1 MPSEHI
7 QWFPGHM
14 AKTRRLI
21 TENLKN
27 VHIII
32 EVLDARVPVSSRNPE
47 LRKMTGDKPTIL
59 LLNKASLADPKK
71 NKEFVKLYTDAHTVC
86 ILCDCVTGEGLNK
99 LPEAIRTVLK
109 DRVERYEQKGQ
120 AGRHLRAMV
129 VGVPNVGKSTLI
141 NRMSGGIKAKAEN
154 RPGVT
159 RNKQWVTTKIGID
172 LLDMPGVLWPKFE
185 DQTIGENL
193 AFTGAIRDDILDIE
207 HLALKLATRLRDLY
221 PSELATRFKL
231 TDADGWKDMTDI
243 QLINLIGKKRGCLI
257 PGGIVDTERVSN
269 LLIDEFR
276 AAKIGRMTIDKLPA
290 PKVKTPKAEGN
301 PPVEENSAPAEE
313 VKTPEAE
320 TVAPEMPLDNPE
332 TPEVPVTTVTEE
344 DI

>member
-109 DRVERYEQKGQ
+109 DRVERYEEKGQ

-141 NRMSGGIKAKAEN
+141 NRMSGATKAKTEN

-159 RNKQWVTTKIGID
+159 RDKQWVTTKIGID

-207 HLALKLATRLRDLY
+207 HLAVKLAGRLRALY
-221 PSELATRFKL
+221 PAELCARFKITDKDAWQDL
-231 TDADGWKDMTDI
+231 TDL
-243 QLINLIGKKRGCLI
+243 QLLTLIGKKRGCLI

-276 AAKIGRMTIDKLPA
+276 AAKIGRMTIDSLPA
-290 PKVKTPKAEGN
+290 PKEA
-301 PPVEENSAPAEE
+301 APAPQPE
-313 VKTPEAE
+313 VLAE
-320 TVAPEMPLDNPE
+320 KPE
-332 TPEVPVTTVTEE
+332 TDAKE
-344 DI
+344 DA

>member
-71 NKEFVKLYTDAHTVC
+71 SKEFVKLYTDAHTVC
-86 ILCDCVTGEGLNK
+86 ILCDCVTGEGLNR

-109 DRVERYEQKGQ
+109 ERVERYEEKGQ

-141 NRMSGGIKAKAEN
+141 NRMSGAVKAKTEN

-159 RNKQWVTTKIGID
+159 RDKQWVSTKIGID

-185 DQTIGENL
+185 DQVIGENL
-193 AFTGAIRDDILDIE
+193 AVTGAIRDDILDIE
-207 HLALKLATRLRDLY
+207 HLALKLVGRLRELY
-221 PSELATRFKL
+221 PAELCARFKI
-231 TDADGWKDMTDI
+231 TEKDDWQDMTDL
-243 QLINLIGKKRGCLI
+243 QLLTLIGKKRGCLI

-276 AAKIGRMTIDKLPA
+276 AAKIGRMTLDKIPA
-290 PKVKTPKAEGN
+290 PL
-301 PPVEENSAPAEE
+301 NSADKTEDTAENTAVNE
-313 VKTPEAE
+313 PSETAE
-320 TVAPEMPLDNPE
+320 K
-332 TPEVPVTTVTEE
+332 EE
-344 DI
+344 S

>member
-109 DRVERYEQKGQ
+109 DRVERYEEKGQ

-207 HLALKLATRLRDLY
+207 HLALKLVKRLRDLY
-221 PSELATRFKL
+221 PAELSARYKL
-231 TDADGWKDMTDI
+231 TDADGWRDMTEL
-243 QLINLIGKKRGCLI
+243 QLIQLIGKKRGCLI
-257 PGGIVDTERVSN
+257 PGGVVDTERVSN

-276 AAKIGRMTIDKLPA
+276 AAKIGRMTIDQLPTPKEKAPNPPKAADTTPA
-290 PKVKTPKAEGN
+290 PEAQPEAT
-301 PPVEENSAPAEE
+301 AEE
-313 VKTPEAE
+313 EA
-320 TVAPEMPLDNPE
+320 
-332 TPEVPVTTVTEE
+332 
-344 DI
+344 

>member
-59 LLNKASLADPKK
+59 LLNKAALADPKK

-109 DRVERYEQKGQ
+109 DRVERYEEKGQ

-207 HLALKLATRLRDLY
+207 HLALKLVGRLRNLY
-221 PSELATRFKL
+221 PAELATRYKL
-231 TDADGWKDMTDI
+231 TEADGWMDMTEL

-269 LLIDEFR
+269 LVIDEFR
-276 AAKIGRMTIDKLPA
+276 AAKIGKMTIDKLPA
-290 PKVKTPKAEGN
+290 PKVKAPN
-301 PPVEENSAPAEE
+301 PPKSVEPAPETAEPTEEAQPEAPAEE
-313 VKTPEAE
+313 V
-320 TVAPEMPLDNPE
+320 
-332 TPEVPVTTVTEE
+332 
-344 DI
+344 

>member
-27 VHIII
+27 VHVII

-71 NKEFVKLYTDAHTVC
+71 SKEFVKLYTDAHTVC
-86 ILCDCVTGEGLNK
+86 ILCDCVTGEGLNR

-109 DRVERYEQKGQ
+109 DRVERYEEKGQ

-159 RNKQWVTTKIGID
+159 RNKQWVTTGIGID

-207 HLALKLATRLRDLY
+207 HLALKLAARLRELY
-221 PSELATRFKL
+221 PAELAARFKL
-231 TDADGWKDMTDI
+231 TDADGWREMTDI
-243 QLINLIGKKRGCLI
+243 QLITLIGKKRGCLI

-276 AAKIGRMTIDKLPA
+276 AAKIGKMTIDKLPA
-290 PKVKTPKAEGN
+290 PQK
-301 PPVEENSAPAEE
+301 PVEKVSKPAEPA
-313 VKTPEAE
+313 PEA
-320 TVAPEMPLDNPE
+320 
-332 TPEVPVTTVTEE
+332 VTEKE
-344 DI
+344 A

>member
-1 MPSEHI
+1 
-7 QWFPGHM
+7 M

-59 LLNKASLADPKK
+59 LLNKASLADPAKSRAFMK
-71 NKEFVKLYTDAHTVC
+71 HYTDSHTVC

-109 DRVERYEQKGQ
+109 DRVERYEEKGQ

-159 RNKQWVTTKIGID
+159 RNKQWVSTGIGID

-185 DQTIGENL
+185 DQFIGENL
-193 AFTGAIRDDILDIE
+193 AVTGAIRDDILDIE
-207 HLALKLATRLRDLY
+207 HLALKLVKRLRELY
-221 PSELATRFKL
+221 PKELAARFKL
-231 TDADGWKDMTDI
+231 ADSDGWVWLLLPLYGAYTALTDGVGKAWVSDLLPERAMGTGLGYFQGI
-243 QLINLIGKKRGCLI
+243 TGGCALVAGIWAGLAWGDGGSTPLI
-257 PGGIVDTERVSN
+257 VSGA
-269 LLIDEFR
+269 I
-276 AAKIGRMTIDKLPA
+276 AAL
-290 PKVKTPKAEGN
+290 
-301 PPVEENSAPAEE
+301 
-313 VKTPEAE
+313 
-320 TVAPEMPLDNPE
+320 VAVFVAVSPTLRQP
-332 TPEVPVTTVTEE
+332 
-344 DI
+344 

>member
-1 MPSEHI
+1 MPSQTI

-27 VHIII
+27 VHVII

-71 NKEFVKLYTDAHTVC
+71 SKEFVRLYTDTHTFC
-86 ILCDCVTGEGLNK
+86 ILCDCVTGEGLNR

-109 DRVERYEQKGQ
+109 DRVERYEEKGQ

-159 RNKQWVTTKIGID
+159 RNKQWVTTGIGID

-207 HLALKLATRLRDLY
+207 HLALKLVARLRDLY
-221 PSELATRFKL
+221 PTELATRYKL
-231 TDADGWKDMTDI
+231 TDADGWKDMSET

-276 AAKIGRMTIDKLPA
+276 AAKIGKMTIDRLPA
-290 PKVKTPKAEGN
+290 PKKTTPKAE
-301 PPVEENSAPAEE
+301 
-313 VKTPEAE
+313 K
-320 TVAPEMPLDNPE
+320 
-332 TPEVPVTTVTEE
+332 PVTEKTDTENTPKE
-344 DI
+344 EA

>member
-109 DRVERYEQKGQ
+109 DRVERYEEKGQ

-207 HLALKLATRLRDLY
+207 HLALKLVKRLRDLY
-221 PSELATRFKL
+221 PAELSARYKL
-231 TDADGWKDMTDI
+231 TDADGWRDMTEL
-243 QLINLIGKKRGCLI
+243 QLIQLIGKKRGCLI
-257 PGGIVDTERVSN
+257 PGGVVDTERVSN

-276 AAKIGRMTIDKLPA
+276 AAKIGRMTIDQLPA
-290 PKVKTPKAEGN
+290 PKEKAPKPPKAADTT
-301 PPVEENSAPAEE
+301 PAPEAQPEATAEE
-313 VKTPEAE
+313 EA
-320 TVAPEMPLDNPE
+320 
-332 TPEVPVTTVTEE
+332 
-344 DI
+344 

>member
-32 EVLDARVPVSSRNPE
+32 EVLDARIPVSSRNPE

-59 LLNKASLADPKK
+59 LLNKASLADPQKSK
-71 NKEFVKLYTDAHTVC
+71 VFMKHYTDAHTVC

-109 DRVERYEQKGQ
+109 DRVERYEEKGQ
-120 AGRHLRAMV
+120 SGRHLRAMV

-159 RNKQWVTTKIGID
+159 RNKQWVSTRIGID

-193 AFTGAIRDDILDIE
+193 AVTGAIRDDILDIE
-207 HLALKLATRLRDLY
+207 HLALKLVNRLRELY
-221 PSELATRFKL
+221 PRELATRFKL
-231 TDADGWKDMTDI
+231 NDADNWQELTDA
-243 QLINLIGKKRGCLI
+243 QLITLIGKKRGCLI
-257 PGGIVDTERVSN
+257 PGGIVDNERVSN

-276 AAKIGRMTIDKLPA
+276 GGKIGRLTIDRLPTFKKEETAVEAKESVADA
-290 PKVKTPKAEGN
+290 PKEEPHAE
-301 PPVEENSAPAEE
+301 
-313 VKTPEAE
+313 
-320 TVAPEMPLDNPE
+320 L
-332 TPEVPVTTVTEE
+332 
-344 DI
+344 

>member
-71 NKEFVKLYTDAHTVC
+71 NKEFVRLYTDAHTVC

-109 DRVERYEQKGQ
+109 DRVERYEEKGQ

-141 NRMSGGIKAKAEN
+141 NRMSGATKAKTEN

-159 RNKQWVTTKIGID
+159 RDKQWVTTKIGID

-207 HLALKLATRLRDLY
+207 HLAVKLAGRLRALY
-221 PSELATRFKL
+221 PAELCARFKITDKDAWQDL
-231 TDADGWKDMTDI
+231 TDL
-243 QLINLIGKKRGCLI
+243 QLLTLIGKKRGCLI

-276 AAKIGRMTIDKLPA
+276 AAKIGRMTIDSLPA
-290 PKVKTPKAEGN
+290 PKEA
-301 PPVEENSAPAEE
+301 APAPQPE
-313 VKTPEAE
+313 VLAE
-320 TVAPEMPLDNPE
+320 KPE
-332 TPEVPVTTVTEE
+332 TDAKE
-344 DI
+344 DA

>member
-86 ILCDCVTGEGLNK
+86 ILCDCVTGEGLNR

-109 DRVERYEQKGQ
+109 DRVERYEEKGQ

-141 NRMSGGIKAKAEN
+141 NRMSGATKAKTEN

-159 RNKQWVTTKIGID
+159 RDKQWVTTKIGID

-207 HLALKLATRLRDLY
+207 HLAVKLAGRLRELY
-221 PSELATRFKL
+221 PTELCARFKI
-231 TDADGWKDMTDI
+231 TEKDGWQDMTDL
-243 QLINLIGKKRGCLI
+243 QLLTLIGKKRGCLI

-276 AAKIGRMTIDKLPA
+276 AAKIGRMTIDSLPA
-290 PKVKTPKAEGN
+290 PKKTEPQPQPEASKT
-301 PPVEENSAPAEE
+301 EEPAEQ
-313 VKTPEAE
+313 PEA
-320 TVAPEMPLDNPE
+320 
-332 TPEVPVTTVTEE
+332 TEKE
-344 DI
+344 DT

>member
-59 LLNKASLADPKK
+59 LLNKASLADPQKSR
-71 NKEFVKLYTDAHTVC
+71 EFVKLYSDAHTVC
-86 ILCDCVTGEGLNK
+86 ILCDCVTGEGLNR
-99 LPEAIRTVLK
+99 LPEAIRTVLH
-109 DRVERYEQKGQ
+109 DRVARYEEKGQ

-159 RNKQWVTTKIGID
+159 RNKQWVSTQIGID

-185 DQTIGENL
+185 DQIIGENL
-193 AFTGAIRDDILDIE
+193 AVTGAIRDDILDIE
-207 HLALKLATRLRDLY
+207 HLAIKLVGRLRDLY
-221 PSELATRFKL
+221 PSELCARFKI
-231 TDADGWKDMTDI
+231 TDKDAWQDMTD
-243 QLINLIGKKRGCLI
+243 LRLLTLIGKKRGCLI

-276 AAKIGRMTIDKLPA
+276 AGKIGRLTIDKLP
-290 PKVKTPKAEGN
+290 PSKAE
-301 PPVEENSAPAEE
+301 AAR
-313 VKTPEAE
+313 
-320 TVAPEMPLDNPE
+320 
-332 TPEVPVTTVTEE
+332 TEE
-344 DI
+344 PTGEKPENTIPADPDADIKEDA

>member
-71 NKEFVKLYTDAHTVC
+71 SKEFVKLYTDAHTVC
-86 ILCDCVTGEGLNK
+86 ILCDCVTGEGLNR

-109 DRVERYEQKGQ
+109 ERVERYEEKGQ

-141 NRMSGGIKAKAEN
+141 NRMSGAVKAKTEN

-159 RNKQWVTTKIGID
+159 RDKQWVSTKIGID

-185 DQTIGENL
+185 DQVIGENL
-193 AFTGAIRDDILDIE
+193 AVTGAIRDDILDIE
-207 HLALKLATRLRDLY
+207 HLALKLVGRLRELY
-221 PSELATRFKL
+221 PAELCARFKI
-231 TDADGWKDMTDI
+231 TEKDAWQDMTDL
-243 QLINLIGKKRGCLI
+243 QLLTLIGKKRGCLI

-276 AAKIGRMTIDKLPA
+276 AAKIGRMTLDKIPA
-290 PKVKTPKAEGN
+290 PL
-301 PPVEENSAPAEE
+301 NSAD
-313 VKTPEAE
+313 K
-320 TVAPEMPLDNPE
+320 
-332 TPEVPVTTVTEE
+332 TEE
-344 DI
+344 TAEDTAVNEPSETAEKEES

>member
-47 LRKMTGDKPTIL
+47 LRRMTGDKPTIL

-71 NKEFVKLYTDAHTVC
+71 SKEFVKLYTDAHTVC

-109 DRVERYEQKGQ
+109 DRVERYEEKGQ

-141 NRMSGGIKAKAEN
+141 NRMSGATKAKTEN

-159 RNKQWVTTKIGID
+159 RDKQWVTTKIGID

-185 DQTIGENL
+185 DQIIGENL
-193 AFTGAIRDDILDIE
+193 AVTGAIRDDILDIE
-207 HLALKLATRLRDLY
+207 HLALKLVGRLRELY
-221 PSELATRFKL
+221 PTELCARFKI
-231 TDADGWKDMTDI
+231 TEKDAWEDMTD
-243 QLINLIGKKRGCLI
+243 LRLLTLIGKKRGCLI

-276 AAKIGRMTIDKLPA
+276 AAKIGRMTIDKLPS
-290 PKVKTPKAEGN
+290 VKTEQ
-301 PPVEENSAPAEE
+301 PAEE
-313 VKTPEAE
+313 IPATEAP
-320 TVAPEMPLDNPE
+320 A
-332 TPEVPVTTVTEE
+332 TTAKE
-344 DI
+344 DE

>member
-71 NKEFVKLYTDAHTVC
+71 SKEFVKLYTDVHTVC
-86 ILCDCVTGEGLNK
+86 ILCDCVTGEGLNR
-99 LPEAIRTVLK
+99 LPEAIRAVLK
-109 DRVERYEQKGQ
+109 DRVERYEEKGQ

-141 NRMSGGIKAKAEN
+141 NRMSGATKAKTEN

-159 RNKQWVTTKIGID
+159 RDKQWVTTKIGID

-185 DQTIGENL
+185 DQVIGENL
-193 AFTGAIRDDILDIE
+193 AVTGAIRDDILDIE
-207 HLALKLATRLRDLY
+207 HLAVKLVGRLRELY
-221 PSELATRFKL
+221 PTELCARFKI
-231 TDADGWKDMTDI
+231 TDKDAWQDMTDL
-243 QLINLIGKKRGCLI
+243 QLLTLIGKKRGCLI

-276 AAKIGRMTIDKLPA
+276 AGKIGKMTIDKLPA
-290 PKVKTPKAEGN
+290 PKTVSVKAEK
-301 PPVEENSAPAEE
+301 PVEKIPVSENADTSATA
-313 VKTPEAE
+313 VK
-320 TVAPEMPLDNPE
+320 
-332 TPEVPVTTVTEE
+332 E
-344 DI
+344 DA

>member
-32 EVLDARVPVSSRNPE
+32 EVLDARIPVSSRNPE

-59 LLNKASLADPKK
+59 LLNKASLADPQKSK
-71 NKEFVKLYTDAHTVC
+71 VFMKHYTDAHTVC

-109 DRVERYEQKGQ
+109 DRVERYEEKGQ
-120 AGRHLRAMV
+120 SGRHLRAMV

-141 NRMSGGIKAKAEN
+141 NRMSGGIKAKVEN

-185 DQTIGENL
+185 DQFIGENL
-193 AFTGAIRDDILDIE
+193 AVTGAIRDDILDIE
-207 HLALKLATRLRDLY
+207 HLALKLVKRLRELY
-221 PSELATRFKL
+221 PRELATRFKL
-231 TDADGWKDMTDI
+231 NDSDNWQELTDA
-243 QLINLIGKKRGCLI
+243 QLITLIGKKRGCLI
-257 PGGIVDTERVSN
+257 PGGIVDNERVSN

-276 AAKIGRMTIDKLPA
+276 GGKIGRLTIDRLPTPKKEETAVEVEEPVADA
-290 PKVKTPKAEGN
+290 PKEESHAE
-301 PPVEENSAPAEE
+301 
-313 VKTPEAE
+313 
-320 TVAPEMPLDNPE
+320 L
-332 TPEVPVTTVTEE
+332 
-344 DI
+344 

>member
-32 EVLDARVPVSSRNPE
+32 EVLDARIPVSSRNPE

-59 LLNKASLADPKK
+59 LLNKASLADPVKSKAFMK
-71 NKEFVKLYTDAHTVC
+71 NYTDSHTVC

-109 DRVERYEQKGQ
+109 DRVERYEEKGQ

-185 DQTIGENL
+185 DQFIGENL
-193 AFTGAIRDDILDIE
+193 AVTGAIRDDILDIE
-207 HLALKLATRLRDLY
+207 HLALKLVNRLRDLY
-221 PSELATRFKL
+221 PKELTTRFKL
-231 TDADGWKDMTDI
+231 TDADNWQEMTDA
-243 QLINLIGKKRGCLI
+243 QLLTLIGKKRGCLI
-257 PGGIVDTERVSN
+257 PGGFVDNERVSN

-276 AAKIGRMTIDKLPA
+276 AGKIGKMTIDRLPESPKDSPESTVKAQEA
-290 PKVKTPKAEGN
+290 PE
-301 PPVEENSAPAEE
+301 APAEE
-313 VKTPEAE
+313 
-320 TVAPEMPLDNPE
+320 
-332 TPEVPVTTVTEE
+332 EE
-344 DI
+344 KHADL

>member
-59 LLNKASLADPKK
+59 LLNKAALADPRK

-109 DRVERYEQKGQ
+109 DRVERYEEKGQ

-159 RNKQWVTTKIGID
+159 RNKQWVTTKIGLD

-207 HLALKLATRLRDLY
+207 HLALKLVGRLRSLY
-221 PSELATRFKL
+221 PAELAARFKL
-231 TDADGWKDMTDI
+231 TETNGWIDMTEL
-243 QLINLIGKKRGCLI
+243 QLIQLIGKKRGCLI

-276 AAKIGRMTIDKLPA
+276 AAKIGRMTIDKLPVPKEKA
-290 PKVKTPKAEGN
+290 PKPPKAED
-301 PPVEENSAPAEE
+301 VAPA
-313 VKTPEAE
+313 PEAQ
-320 TVAPEMPLDNPE
+320 PE
-332 TPEVPVTTVTEE
+332 TTAEE
-344 DI
+344 EA

>member
-99 LPEAIRTVLK
+99 LPEAIRTVLR
-109 DRVERYEQKGQ
+109 DRVERYEEKGQ

-141 NRMSGGIKAKAEN
+141 NRMSGATKAKTEN

-159 RNKQWVTTKIGID
+159 RDKQWVTTKIGID

-207 HLALKLATRLRDLY
+207 HLAVKLAGRLRALY
-221 PSELATRFKL
+221 PAELCARFKITDKDAWQDL
-231 TDADGWKDMTDI
+231 TDL
-243 QLINLIGKKRGCLI
+243 QLLTLIGKKRGCLI

-276 AAKIGRMTIDKLPA
+276 AAKIGRMTIDSLPA
-290 PKVKTPKAEGN
+290 PKEV
-301 PPVEENSAPAEE
+301 APAPQPE
-313 VKTPEAE
+313 VLAE
-320 TVAPEMPLDNPE
+320 KPE
-332 TPEVPVTTVTEE
+332 TDAKE
-344 DI
+344 DA

>member
-1 MPSEHI
+1 
-7 QWFPGHM
+7 M

-71 NKEFVKLYTDAHTVC
+71 SKEFVKLYTDTHTVC
-86 ILCDCVTGEGLNK
+86 ILCDCVTGEGLNR

-109 DRVERYEQKGQ
+109 DRVERYEEKGQ

-141 NRMSGGIKAKAEN
+141 NRMSGATKAKTEN

-159 RNKQWVTTKIGID
+159 RDKQWVTTKIGID

-185 DQTIGENL
+185 DQIIGENL
-193 AFTGAIRDDILDIE
+193 AVTGAIRDDILDIE
-207 HLALKLATRLRDLY
+207 HLAVKLVGRLRELY
-221 PSELATRFKL
+221 PAELCARFKITDKDAWQDL
-231 TDADGWKDMTDI
+231 TDL
-243 QLINLIGKKRGCLI
+243 QLLTLIGKKRGCLV

-276 AAKIGRMTIDKLPA
+276 AGKIGKMTIDKLPA
-290 PKVKTPKAEGN
+290 PTDAPMNSEKSDVERSESKTS
-301 PPVEENSAPAEE
+301 EEADTSAKEE
-313 VKTPEAE
+313 T
-320 TVAPEMPLDNPE
+320 
-332 TPEVPVTTVTEE
+332 
-344 DI
+344 

>member
-59 LLNKASLADPKK
+59 LLNKAALADPKK

-109 DRVERYEQKGQ
+109 DRVERYEEKGQ

-207 HLALKLATRLRDLY
+207 HLALKLVTRLRDLY
-221 PSELATRFKL
+221 PAELAARYKL

-276 AAKIGRMTIDKLPA
+276 AAKIGKMTIDKLPA
-290 PKVKTPKAEGN
+290 PRKTAPKTEKTAEPKPAEASSPEVAAEVPAN
-301 PPVEENSAPAEE
+301 PAEE
-313 VKTPEAE
+313 
-320 TVAPEMPLDNPE
+320 
-332 TPEVPVTTVTEE
+332 EV
-344 DI
+344 

>member
-27 VHIII
+27 VHVII

-71 NKEFVKLYTDAHTVC
+71 SKEFVKLYTDAHTVC
-86 ILCDCVTGEGLNK
+86 ILCDCVTGEGLNR

-109 DRVERYEQKGQ
+109 DRVERYEEKGQ

-159 RNKQWVTTKIGID
+159 RNKQWVTTGIGID

-207 HLALKLATRLRDLY
+207 HLALKLVARLRDLY
-221 PSELATRFKL
+221 PTELATRFKL
-231 TDADGWKDMTDI
+231 TDADSWKDMTET

-276 AAKIGRMTIDKLPA
+276 AAKIGKMTIDKLPA
-290 PKVKTPKAEGN
+290 PKKTAPKAEK
-301 PPVEENSAPAEE
+301 PVAEKADTEPTPKEE
-313 VKTPEAE
+313 V
-320 TVAPEMPLDNPE
+320 
-332 TPEVPVTTVTEE
+332 
-344 DI
+344 

>member
-32 EVLDARVPVSSRNPE
+32 EVLDARIPVSSRNPE

-71 NKEFVKLYTDAHTVC
+71 SKEFVKLYTDAHTVC
-86 ILCDCVTGEGLNK
+86 ILCDCVTGEGLNR

-109 DRVERYEQKGQ
+109 DRVERYEEKGQ

-141 NRMSGGIKAKAEN
+141 NRMSGGVKAKAEN

-159 RNKQWVTTKIGID
+159 RNKQWVTTGIGID

-185 DQTIGENL
+185 DQIIGENL
-193 AFTGAIRDDILDIE
+193 AVTGAIRDDILDIE
-207 HLALKLATRLRDLY
+207 HLAIKLVGRLRDLY
-221 PSELATRFKL
+221 PTELAARYKL
-231 TDADGWKDMTDI
+231 TDADGWREMTDI
-243 QLINLIGKKRGCLI
+243 QLITLIGKKRGCLI

-276 AAKIGRMTIDKLPA
+276 AAKIGKMTIDKLPA
-290 PKVKTPKAEGN
+290 PQK
-301 PPVEENSAPAEE
+301 PVEKVSKPAEPA
-313 VKTPEAE
+313 PEA
-320 TVAPEMPLDNPE
+320 
-332 TPEVPVTTVTEE
+332 VTEKE
-344 DI
+344 A